1 MTMMT
6 ATSRRVSGLFS
17 PGINARSAPTH
28 AARCVARHGV
38 RSHSVP
44 VELVGECSTP
54 LV

>member
-1 MTMMT
+1 MFGATMG
-6 ATSRRVSGLFS
+6 RPRYSGGVL
-17 PGINARSAPTH
+17 ARLLEGTEIHSAY
-28 AARCVARHGV
+28 V